1 MKGVKRVTVDREAIR
16 KRLKSLKNVPTM
28 PGVFQE
34 INTLIQNPETTVED
48 TAKIISSDQALS
60 AKILRIVNSALYGF
74 PRRISNIRHALII
87 LGFDVVKGL
96 LLTSS
101 VFDIMLAKGFL
112 GMWQHSI
119 GCAISAGVIARRL
132 NIPDPEEVFVAALLH
147 DLGKVII
154 KLELPEESS
163 LIEQKVTDSQVSI
176 YEAEKDI
183 LGFTHANVGKWLC
196 QAWYLPNK
204 LAYPITYHHQPN
216 LSEFAI
222 QSTAV
227 VHVADSLV
235 RGMGFGFAG
244 DNLVPK
250 IDNRAWNILGIS
262 DPLLEDII
270 KEIDEKLD
278 NAENTYPEDGSD
290 T

>member
-1 MKGVKRVTVDREAIR
+1 VTVDREAIR
-16 KRLKSLKNVPTM
+16 KRLKSLKNLPTM

-34 INTLIQNPETTVED
+34 INKSIQNPETTAED
-48 TAKIISSDQALS
+48 IAKIISSDQALS
-60 AKILRIVNSALYGF
+60 AKILRIVNSVLYGF

-96 LLTSS
+96 LLSSS
-101 VFDIMLAKGFL
+101 VFDIMLARGFL
-112 GMWQHSI
+112 GLWQHSI
-119 GCAISAGVIARRL
+119 GCAISAGVIAKKL
-132 NIPDPEEVFVAALLH
+132 NMPDPEEVFVAALLH

-154 KLELPEESS
+154 KLELPEESL
-163 LIEQKVTDSQVSI
+163 LIEQKAIDNQISI

-183 LGFTHANVGKWLC
+183 LGFTHATVGKWLC
-196 QAWYLPNK
+196 QEWYLPNK

-235 RGMGFGFAG
+235 RGIGFGFAG
-244 DNLVPK
+244 DNFVPK
-250 IDNRAWNILGIS
+250 IDNRAWDILGIS
-262 DPLLEDII
+262 DPLLEEII
-270 KEIDEKLD
+270 REIDEKLD
-278 NAENTYPEDGSD
+278 SAENIYPENGSD
-290 T
+290 I

>member
-1 MKGVKRVTVDREAIR
+1 MKGLKKVTVDREAIR
-16 KRLKSLKNVPTM
+16 KRLKSLKNLPTM

-34 INTLIQNPETTVED
+34 INKSIQNPETTAED
-48 TAKIISSDQALS
+48 IAKIISSDQALS
-60 AKILRIVNSALYGF
+60 AKILRIVNSVLYGF

-96 LLTSS
+96 LLSSS
-101 VFDIMLAKGFL
+101 VFDIMLARGFL
-112 GMWQHSI
+112 GLWQHSI
-119 GCAISAGVIARRL
+119 GCAISAGVIAKKL
-132 NIPDPEEVFVAALLH
+132 NMPDPEEVFVAALLH

-154 KLELPEESS
+154 KLELPEESL
-163 LIEQKVTDSQVSI
+163 LIEQKVIDNQISI

-183 LGFTHANVGKWLC
+183 LGFTHTTVGKWLC
-196 QAWYLPNK
+196 QEWYLPNK

-235 RGMGFGFAG
+235 RGIGFGFAG
-244 DNLVPK
+244 DNFVPK
-250 IDNRAWNILGIS
+250 IDNRAWDILGIS
-262 DPLLEDII
+262 DPLLEEII
-270 KEIDEKLD
+270 REIDEKLD
-278 NAENTYPEDGSD
+278 SAENMYPENGPDI
-290 T
+290 

>member
-1 MKGVKRVTVDREAIR
+1 MKGLKKVTVDREAIR
-16 KRLKSLKNVPTM
+16 KRLKSLKNLPTM

-34 INTLIQNPETTVED
+34 INKSIQNPETTAED
-48 TAKIISSDQALS
+48 IAKIISSDQALS
-60 AKILRIVNSALYGF
+60 AKILRIVNSVLYGF

-96 LLTSS
+96 LLSSS
-101 VFDIMLAKGFL
+101 VFDIMLARGFL
-112 GMWQHSI
+112 GLWQHSI
-119 GCAISAGVIARRL
+119 GCAISAGVIAKKL
-132 NIPDPEEVFVAALLH
+132 NMPDPEEVFVAALLH

-154 KLELPEESS
+154 KLELPEESL
-163 LIEQKVTDSQVSI
+163 LIEQKVIDNQISI

-183 LGFTHANVGKWLC
+183 LGFTHTTVGKWLC
-196 QAWYLPNK
+196 QEWYLPNK

-235 RGMGFGFAG
+235 RGIGFGFAG
-244 DNLVPK
+244 DNFVPK
-250 IDNRAWNILGIS
+250 IDNRAWDILGIS
-262 DPLLEDII
+262 DPLLEEII
-270 KEIDEKLD
+270 REIDEKLD
-278 NAENTYPEDGSD
+278 SAENIYPENGPDI
-290 T
+290 

>member
-1 MKGVKRVTVDREAIR
+1 MKGLKKVTVDREGIR
-16 KRLKSLKNVPTM
+16 KRLKSLKNLPTM

-34 INTLIQNPETTVED
+34 INKSIQNPETTAED
-48 TAKIISSDQALS
+48 IAKIISSDQALS
-60 AKILRIVNSALYGF
+60 AKILRIVNSVLYGF

-96 LLTSS
+96 LLSSS
-101 VFDIMLAKGFL
+101 VFDIMLARGFL
-112 GMWQHSI
+112 GLWQHSI
-119 GCAISAGVIARRL
+119 GCAISAGVIAKKL
-132 NIPDPEEVFVAALLH
+132 NMPDPEEVFVAALLH

-163 LIEQKVTDSQVSI
+163 LIEQKVIDNHISI

-183 LGFTHANVGKWLC
+183 LGFTHATVGKWLC
-196 QAWYLPNK
+196 QEWYLPNK

-216 LSEFAI
+216 LSEFAM

-235 RGMGFGFAG
+235 RGIGFGFAG
-244 DNLVPK
+244 DNFVPK
-250 IDNRAWNILGIS
+250 IDNRAWDILGIS
-262 DPLLEDII
+262 DPFLEEII
-270 KEIDEKLD
+270 REIDEKLD
-278 NAENTYPEDGSD
+278 NAENMYPENGPDI
-290 T
+290 

>member
-1 MKGVKRVTVDREAIR
+1 MKRLKKVTVDREGIR
-16 KRLKSLKNVPTM
+16 KRLKSLKNLPTM

-34 INTLIQNPETTVED
+34 INKSIQNPETTAED
-48 TAKIISSDQALS
+48 IAKIISSDQALS
-60 AKILRIVNSALYGF
+60 AKILRIVNSVLYGF

-96 LLTSS
+96 LLSSS
-101 VFDIMLAKGFL
+101 VFDIMLARGFL
-112 GMWQHSI
+112 GLWQHSI
-119 GCAISAGVIARRL
+119 GCAISAGVIAKKL
-132 NIPDPEEVFVAALLH
+132 NMPDPEEVFVAALLH

-163 LIEQKVTDSQVSI
+163 LIEQKVMDNHISI

-183 LGFTHANVGKWLC
+183 LGFTHATVGKWLC
-196 QAWYLPNK
+196 QEWYLPNK

-235 RGMGFGFAG
+235 RGIGFGFAG
-244 DNLVPK
+244 DNFVPK
-250 IDNRAWNILGIS
+250 IDNRSWDILGIS
-262 DPLLEDII
+262 DPLLEEII
-270 KEIDEKLD
+270 REIDEKLD
-278 NAENTYPEDGSD
+278 NAENMYPENGPDI
-290 T
+290 

>member
-1 MKGVKRVTVDREAIR
+1 MKRLKKVTVDREGIR
-16 KRLKSLKNVPTM
+16 KRLKSLKNLPTM

-34 INTLIQNPETTVED
+34 INKSIQNPETTAED
-48 TAKIISSDQALS
+48 IAKIISSDQALS
-60 AKILRIVNSALYGF
+60 AKILRIVNSVLYGF

-96 LLTSS
+96 LLSSS
-101 VFDIMLAKGFL
+101 VFDIMLARGFL
-112 GMWQHSI
+112 GLWQHSI
-119 GCAISAGVIARRL
+119 GCAISAGVIAKKL
-132 NIPDPEEVFVAALLH
+132 NMPDPEEVFVAALLH

-163 LIEQKVTDSQVSI
+163 LIEQKVIDNHISI

-183 LGFTHANVGKWLC
+183 LGFTHATVGKWLC
-196 QAWYLPNK
+196 QEWYLPNK

-216 LSEFAI
+216 LSEFAM

-235 RGMGFGFAG
+235 RGIGFGFAG
-244 DNLVPK
+244 DNFVPK
-250 IDNRAWNILGIS
+250 IDNRAWDILGIS
-262 DPLLEDII
+262 DPFLEEII
-270 KEIDEKLD
+270 REIDEKLD
-278 NAENTYPEDGSD
+278 NAETMYPENGPDI
-290 T
+290 

>member
-1 MKGVKRVTVDREAIR
+1 MKGLKKVTVDREGIR
-16 KRLKSLKNVPTM
+16 KRLKSLKNLPTM

-34 INTLIQNPETTVED
+34 INKSIQNPETTAED
-48 TAKIISSDQALS
+48 IAKIISSDQALS
-60 AKILRIVNSALYGF
+60 AKILRIVNSVLYGF

-96 LLTSS
+96 LLSSS
-101 VFDIMLAKGFL
+101 VFDIMLARGFL
-112 GMWQHSI
+112 GLWQHSI
-119 GCAISAGVIARRL
+119 GCAISAGVIAKKL
-132 NIPDPEEVFVAALLH
+132 NMPDPEEVFVAALLH

-163 LIEQKVTDSQVSI
+163 LIEQKVMDNHISI

-183 LGFTHANVGKWLC
+183 LGFTHATVGKWLC
-196 QAWYLPNK
+196 QEWYLPNK

-235 RGMGFGFAG
+235 RGIGFGFAG
-244 DNLVPK
+244 DNFVPK
-250 IDNRAWNILGIS
+250 IDNRSWDILGIS
-262 DPLLEDII
+262 DPLLEEII
-270 KEIDEKLD
+270 REIDEKLD
-278 NAENTYPEDGSD
+278 NAENMYPENGPDI
-290 T
+290 

>member
-1 MKGVKRVTVDREAIR
+1 MTVDREAIR
-16 KRLKSLKNVPTM
+16 KRLKSLKNLPTM

-34 INTLIQNPETTVED
+34 INKSIQNPETTAED
-48 TAKIISSDQALS
+48 IAKIISSDQALS
-60 AKILRIVNSALYGF
+60 AKILRIVNSVLYGF

-96 LLTSS
+96 LLSSS
-101 VFDIMLAKGFL
+101 VFDIMLARGFL
-112 GMWQHSI
+112 GLWQHSI
-119 GCAISAGVIARRL
+119 GCAISAGVIAKKL
-132 NIPDPEEVFVAALLH
+132 NMPDPEEVFVAALLH

-154 KLELPEESS
+154 KLELPEESL
-163 LIEQKVTDSQVSI
+163 LIEQKAIDNQISI

-183 LGFTHANVGKWLC
+183 LGFTHATVGKWLC
-196 QAWYLPNK
+196 QEWYLPNK

-235 RGMGFGFAG
+235 RGIGFGFAG
-244 DNLVPK
+244 DNFVPK
-250 IDNRAWNILGIS
+250 IDNRAWDILGIS
-262 DPLLEDII
+262 DPLLEEII
-270 KEIDEKLD
+270 REIDEKLD
-278 NAENTYPEDGSD
+278 SAENIYPENGSD
-290 T
+290 I